1 MMDNLSIFATAAVAV
16 VIEAAPFL
24 LLGSF
29 IGAAIEVFVP
39 DATLRRF
46 TPRTPLGQIA
56 TGLFAGML
64 LPTCECGVVPV
75 ARRLLLKGAPPRTVI
90 PYMMAAPVVNP
101 VVIASTL
108 FAFQGDVSIVLL
120 RILMVIVPAG
130 ALGFTLGGADA
141 RMILRV
147 KPIDLKLYAEAED
160 HLFGD
165 HVHGA
170 ACGCGCSHASSGAPW
185 KDFLRCA
192 SSEFFFMSRFLIL
205 GAVVSSAFKAFLSSN
220 VLGLFTGNIFLAI
233 AAMMALAVLL
243 SVCSEADAFVAASFA
258 SFPASAKLA
267 FMALGPMVD
276 LKLIPM
282 FLSVFHRRLAVALIV
297 VPCFTVYVMALAASW
312 GGW

>member
-1 MMDNLSIFATAAVAV
+1 MNDSLFIFATATVAV

-29 IGAAIEVFVP
+29 IGAAIEAFVP
-39 DATLRRF
+39 DATLQRL
-46 TPRTPLGQIA
+46 TPKTALGQVA
-56 TGLFAGML
+56 AGLFAGML

-120 RILMVIVPAG
+120 RILMVVVPAG
-130 ALGFTLGGADA
+130 TLGFALGGADA
-141 RMILRV
+141 RMILRA
-147 KPIDLKLYAEAED
+147 KPVDLKNFAEAED
-160 HLFGD
+160 RILGGHM
-165 HVHGA
+165 HGIE
-170 ACGCGCSHASSGAPW
+170 CGCGCSHGSSGNRW

-192 SSEFFFMSRFLIL
+192 SSEFFSMSRFLIL
-205 GAVVSSAFKAFLSSN
+205 GAVVSSAFKAFLPSGA
-220 VLGLFTGNIFLAI
+220 LELFTGNVFLAI

-267 FMALGPMVD
+267 FMALGPLVD

-282 FLSVFHRRLAVALIV
+282 FLSVFHRRLALTLIV
-297 VPCFTVYVMALAASW
+297 MPCVTVYVMALAASW